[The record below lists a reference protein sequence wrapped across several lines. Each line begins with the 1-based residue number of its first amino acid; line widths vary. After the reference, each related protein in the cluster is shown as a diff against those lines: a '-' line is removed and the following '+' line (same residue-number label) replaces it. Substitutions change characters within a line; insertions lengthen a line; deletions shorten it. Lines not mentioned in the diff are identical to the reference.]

1 MTMALAY
8 VDHLD
13 SVEALTRFFDRVISE
28 HGLDIYLWLL
38 YALHIYVAVRIVG
51 GVTRWF
57 RKRKAKRYPY
67 RTVVRTQQLMISQS
81 PSPIEVPCASS
92 VPNSAEEDRHSSARK
107 SDDSDVMAFPM

>member
-13 SVEALTRFFDRVISE
+13 SVEALTRFFERVIDQ
-28 HGLDIYLWLL
+28 HGLDIYLWLV
-38 YALHIYVAVRIVG
+38 YALHIYVAVRIVV

-57 RKRKAKRYPY
+57 RKRKAKRHPY
-67 RTVVRTQQLMISQS
+67 RTVVRTQQLMRSQS
-81 PSPIEVPCASS
+81 PSPIRVLPS